1 MSEPLREASRQGKT
15 LREAVSGFWSGI
27 DELGLLGTP
36 RQIADKMVA
45 AMDYIGGDGFLMI
58 GSDAANAAWNDGV
71 IDGLVPELQKAGVLR
86 NAYASR
92 SEESRVGKECV
103 RTCRSRRSPDTQK
116 KKTQKNK
123 EK

>member
-1 MSEPLREASRQGKT
+1 MIEPLREASRQGKT

-58 GSDAANAAWNDGV
+58 GSDAANAAWSDGV
-71 IDGLVPELQKAGVLR
+71 IDALLPELPQEGVPPPG
-86 NAYASR
+86 YAS
-92 SEESRVGKECV
+92 GLHF
-103 RTCRSRRSPDTQK
+103 PQQLTQCK
-116 KKTQKNK
+116 
-123 EK
+123 